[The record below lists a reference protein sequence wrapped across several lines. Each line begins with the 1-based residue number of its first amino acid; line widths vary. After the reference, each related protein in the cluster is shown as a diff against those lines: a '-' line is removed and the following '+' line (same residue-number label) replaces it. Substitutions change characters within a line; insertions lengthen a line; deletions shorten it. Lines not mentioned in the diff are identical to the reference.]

1 MHRSKSFAFDFRR
14 VTQYGMF
21 RLSSIFALAM
31 LGLGTSPLAAS
42 GISISSPAGLH
53 PGDTF
58 RIAFI
63 TQGRTAA
70 TSSDIT
76 YYNDF
81 VNSDAAAQ
89 AGGGTVTYHGTPVTF
104 SAIAST
110 STTNAIDNIGQ
121 TGAPVYLA
129 DGTQIAASDT
139 SAPGG
144 MWSGADPNKPP
155 EDLLGN
161 VTTFASA
168 WTGTSFTGLA
178 AESFRHPDP
187 RIWNPC
193 TRRVHATSRLDR
205 F

>member
-1 MHRSKSFAFDFRR
+1 MQRSKSFAFDFRR

-53 PGDTF
+53 RGDTF

-161 VTTFASA
+161 VTYSIT
-168 WTGTSFTGLA
+168 WTGTSYTGLA
-178 AESFRHPDP
+178 A
-187 RIWNPC
+187 
-193 TRRVHATSRLDR
+193 TLL
-205 F
+205 